1 MILFKQSAT
10 LEKHIEQLKGC
21 GKTIGFV
28 PTMGALHR
36 GHLSL
41 IERSKAVAGITV
53 CSIFVNPTQ
62 FNDVKD
68 FEQYPVTKNN
78 DILLL
83 EQQGCDIL
91 FHPSVS
97 EIYPHR
103 PVPDVRY
110 NLGEIEYLLEGK
122 YRPGHFQGVCQVVHK
137 LLDIVNPDNLFVGQK
152 DYQQYLVIKKLMQIN
167 NKNVTLIRVDT
178 AREESGLALSSRNV
192 RLTQEQKEK
201 AAGISKMLYYLKNNL
216 TTSNFRELEQNAAG
230 YLLENG
236 FTKIDYISIANAN
249 TLQPVEST
257 DGGKV
262 VGLIAA
268 FIGEVRL
275 IDNLALNE

>member
-1 MILFKQSAT
+1 
-10 LEKHIEQLKGC
+10 
-21 GKTIGFV
+21 
-28 PTMGALHR
+28 MGALHS

-97 EIYPHR
+97 EIYSHR